1 MSDRPEDP
9 FDGSLAA
16 ENPAEEARGLRGLL
30 GRHAVDTRPLRIPE
44 YRRILI
50 GQGTSFVG
58 SMLTQVAVPVQIWA
72 LTASP
77 LYVGFVGLAGLVPIV
92 VFGLYGGA
100 IADAVDRRVLY
111 LWSSIG
117 GWVVTLALLVQ
128 TLLDLQN
135 IWLILA
141 LVFVQSGMFAVA
153 SSARGAIIP
162 RIVPTELVPAANTLN
177 FTVGNVG
184 QVVGPLL
191 AGLLLVLPNGFALA
205 YAADALLFTA
215 ALYSVLKLP
224 SIPPQGE
231 VQRPDWRAVADGL
244 RFIAVR
250 PVLVMSFA
258 VDIAAMVLAMP
269 RSLFP
274 AVADARF
281 GGQVGP
287 LYAAIAI
294 GAVIAGLSSGWIG
307 RVRRQGRALTL
318 AIVGWGAAVAV
329 SGLVGQLW
337 LVVALLALA
346 GAFDLVSA
354 VYRQTIL
361 QTYAPDEMRGRMQG
375 VFIAVVAGGPRL
387 GDVRAG
393 ATAAVTSPTF
403 SWVAGGVACMAVVIV
418 AGLLVRPFW
427 RYDTSRDLPSTIST
441 NLRSAP
447 ILRGTP
453 LGFRVCRSTRTS
465 SGVSTR
471 PPSRMRSVPPR
482 SGSSPR
488 RSARPIPCTS
498 TGPWPKRVGTA
509 TSSHRRRS
517 RCSSRCSATASW
529 FATQRPG
536 STTAGSSTASRSS
549 STTGH

>member
-1 MSDRPEDP
+1 
-9 FDGSLAA
+9 
-16 ENPAEEARGLRGLL
+16 
-30 GRHAVDTRPLRIPE
+30 
-44 YRRILI
+44 
-50 GQGTSFVG
+50 
-58 SMLTQVAVPVQIWA
+58 MLTQVAVPVQIWA
-72 LTASP
+72 LTQST

-111 LWSSIG
+111 LWSSLG
-117 GWVVTLALLVQ
+117 GWLVTLALLVQ
-128 TLLDLQN
+128 TLVDVRN
-135 IWLILA
+135 VGVILA
-141 LVFVQSGMFAVA
+141 MVFVQSAMFAIA

-162 RIVPTELVPAANTLN
+162 RIVPVDLVPAANTLN

-184 QVVGPLL
+184 QVAGPLI

-215 ALYSVLKLP
+215 ALYSVLRLP
-224 SIPPQGE
+224 SIPPQGP

-258 VDIAAMVLAMP
+258 VDIVAMVLAMP

-274 AVADARF
+274 AVADDRF
-281 GGQVGP
+281 SGQVGP

-294 GAVIAGLSSGWIG
+294 GAVLAGLSSGWIG

-403 SWVAGGVACMAVVIV
+403 SWVAGGLACMAVVAV

-427 RYDTSRDLPSTIST
+427 RYDATRD
-441 NLRSAP
+441 
-447 ILRGTP
+447 
-453 LGFRVCRSTRTS
+453 
-465 SGVSTR
+465 R
-471 PPSRMRSVPPR
+471 PAV
-482 SGSSPR
+482 
-488 RSARPIPCTS
+488 TD
-498 TGPWPKRVGTA
+498 
-509 TSSHRRRS
+509 
-517 RCSSRCSATASW
+517 
-529 FATQRPG
+529 
-536 STTAGSSTASRSS
+536 
-549 STTGH
+549 